1 MSVRP
6 RGKHS
11 NLDYA
16 IHAGQ
21 SMHSERL
28 LAEEFWSKG
37 VYAHAPGHR
46 DHAVLATHLEEK
58 RDVVQSNGRL
68 FGEIAK
74 GE

>member
-1 MSVRP
+1 MSVRS

-37 VYAHAPGHR
+37 VYAHAPGHCN
-46 DHAVLATHLEEK
+46 HAVLATHVEEK
-58 RDVVQSNGRL
+58 RNVVESNGRS
-68 FGEIAK
+68 FGEIAE